1 MDCACC
7 NGTVPQDAQ
16 SCPHCG
22 AVEYRGLGALSPGRP
37 ALWVGSISG
46 FLLGVLAG
54 HGNVLMHLMTG
65 ALCALVAIPVCGV
78 LAWMSFPGRTPMTC
92 KHCGGTVA
100 PDAQCC
106 PHCNATSFGDTPD
119 MNRILMWL
127 GVVLGAIAGFA
138 GGILTSAPGVLAHAQ
153 GALVLM
159 IVGAY
164 AGAIVFLSRLPKFL
178 FFLFQILGPS

>member
-22 AVEYRGLGALSPGRP
+22 AVEYRGLRALSPGRP

-54 HGNVLMHLMTG
+54 HGSVPMHLLTG
-65 ALCALVAIPVCGV
+65 AICALVAIPVCGV
-78 LAWMSFPGRTPMTC
+78 LAWMSFPGRTPMPC
-92 KHCGGTVA
+92 KRCGGMVA
-100 PDAQCC
+100 PDARCC
-106 PHCNATSFGDTPD
+106 PHCNETSFGDTPD
-119 MNRILMWL
+119 MNRILMS
-127 GVVLGAIAGFA
+127 LGALLGALAGFA
-138 GGILTSAPGVLAHAQ
+138 GGILTSSPGILAHAQ
-153 GALVLM
+153 GGMVLA

-164 AGAIVFLSRLPKFL
+164 AGAMVFLSRLPQIVL
-178 FFLFQILGPS
+178 FIVQILAPF